1 MNYKIIIFKSNDV
14 ELEVY
19 VSLKEETVWLLQVV
33 DF

>member
-19 VSLKEETVWLLQVV
+19 VSLKEETIWLLQVV